1 MNINTYTLFN
11 HIWNLDG
18 FTVNVDPNGVYGT
31 IETQHIHEMC
41 GIIPSFFAKAVMN
54 SDDEFDEV
62 ISGMDQ
68 EYGMGGFGAFPF
80 TGKIKDNTYISPH
93 KDDSDLDALTVTTY
107 KTEDGKPKF
116 KMYQFDYG
124 IVGIEDVTNGKTK
137 IARFD

>member
-1 MNINTYTLFN
+1 MRELKLSTFMRCVESYLA
-11 HIWNLDG
+11 
-18 FTVNVDPNGVYGT
+18 
-31 IETQHIHEMC
+31 
-41 GIIPSFFAKAVMN
+41 FFAKAVMN

-80 TGKIKDNTYISPH
+80 NGKIKDNKYISPH
-93 KDDSDLDALTVTTY
+93 KEDSDLDALTVTTY
-107 KTEDGKPKF
+107 KTDDDKPKF

>member
-1 MNINTYTLFN
+1 MNIN
-11 HIWNLDG
+11 IWNLDG
-18 FTVNVDPNGVYGT
+18 FSVNVDPNGIYEGV
-31 IETQHIHEMC
+31 
-41 GIIPSFFAKAVMN
+41 AKAVMN
-54 SDDEFDEV
+54 SDDEFDDV

-80 TGKIKDNTYISPH
+80 NGKIKDNKYISPH

>member
-1 MNINTYTLFN
+1 MIEGINL
-11 HIWNLDG
+11 WSLDG
-18 FTVNVDPNGVYGT
+18 FIVNVDPNGAYEG

-41 GIIPSFFAKAVMN
+41 GIVPSFFAKAVMN

-80 TGKIKDNTYISPH
+80 NGKIKDNKYISPD

-107 KTEDGKPKF
+107 KTEDNKPKF
-116 KMYQFDYG
+116 KMYQFEYG